1 MYTWYVCYV
10 HRSCPKG
17 TFTAKLK
24 VDHAYFINKFWNLFK
39 PKDQLEF
46 LKYVIENC
54 ISVGL
59 FLDDDPSQPVSWAFL
74 SNFGHINGVYTLD
87 EHQRKGYSRVTML
100 CLMDQI
106 MKAGMVPVLEIKVSN
121 TPSIKLCTGLG
132 FVETFDTKF
141 TLYS

>member
-1 MYTWYVCYV
+1 MFYVR
-10 HRSCPKG
+10 RSYPKG

-24 VDHAYFINKFWNLFK
+24 VDHAYFINKFWKAFK
-39 PKDQLEF
+39 SQDQLEF
-46 LKYVIENC
+46 LKYVIKNC

-74 SNFGHINGVYTLD
+74 SNFGHITAVYTL
-87 EHQRKGYSRVTML
+87 EKHQRKGYSRVTML
-100 CLMDQI
+100 CLMEQI
-106 MKAGMVPVLEIKVSN
+106 LEADMVPILVIRINN

-132 FVETFDTKF
+132 FIEAFDTTF